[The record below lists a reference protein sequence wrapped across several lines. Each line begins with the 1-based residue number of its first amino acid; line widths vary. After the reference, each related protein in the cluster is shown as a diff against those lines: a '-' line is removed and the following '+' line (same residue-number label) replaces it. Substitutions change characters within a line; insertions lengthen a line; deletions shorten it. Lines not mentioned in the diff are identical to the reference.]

1 MGLEAEVVEF
11 AETTRT
17 SAEAAGQIG
26 CERRPRSPNPWS
38 SAPRR
43 SNRPVLVIA
52 SGVNRVD
59 EKAVEAL
66 LGEKLGKAD
75 ADFVRDKT
83 GYAIGGVAPVGHAT
97 TPATF
102 IDEDL
107 LTLEDDLGGG
117 RHALCRLP
125 PDPGRAHA
133 ADRRPGR
140 PDRPET
146 GSARVPRQ
154 PPSNP
159 GIEFLSLGGT
169 PLASGGRGH
178 GQETPRGSQEV
189 RQRQ

>member
-1 MGLEAEVVEF
+1 MGSDVLRPAAARVQALLKEMGLEAEVIEF

-17 SAEAAGQIG
+17 SAEAAAQIG
-26 CERRPRSPNPWS
+26 CSIAQIAKSLVFR
-38 SAPRR
+38 AKA

-97 TPATF
+97 RPATF

-107 LTLEDDLGGG
+107 LGFEVIW
-117 RHALCRLP
+117 
-125 PDPGRAHA
+125 A
-133 ADRRPGR
+133 A
-140 PDRPET
+140 
-146 GSARVPRQ
+146 A
-154 PPSNP
+154 
-159 GIEFLSLGGT
+159 GT
-169 PLASGGRGH
+169 PFAVFRLTPAELARLTGGQVARIA
-178 GQETPRGSQEV
+178 QKPVSTAS
-189 RQRQ
+189 